1 MRRGARRFDQKL
13 PNEIEE
19 NEMRG
24 GAWDIF
30 SDRLLENAI
39 TGTSFSF
46 AGIAK
51 DKGVR
56 LGVGPTW
63 RGNKGKEIKEPELK
77 HETLHPRRRKSAT
90 GSNQASFLM
99 Y

>member
-1 MRRGARRFDQKL
+1 MGGKLAVSPRDVAGARRFDQKL

-24 GAWDIF
+24 GARDIF

-46 AGIAK
+46 AGIAE

-56 LGVGPTW
+56 
-63 RGNKGKEIKEPELK
+63 RGRDRRGGGGGGSRGKK
-77 HETLHPRRRKSAT
+77 
-90 GSNQASFLM
+90 
-99 Y
+99 